1 VGVRF
6 TLNTLGAPAW
16 SLEETARNARAYGYA
31 GIDLRLLDGEVIT
44 LDAVRAQRRRL
55 RALFPPT
62 ELPIAV
68 LATSVR
74 LTAPD
79 AAARRQRADEIGAWV
94 DLAADLGVP
103 VVRVFGGAT
112 PTPGSRGD
120 PAWPADFGLEG
131 SCAAAAEVLALAAP
145 RAEQAGVV
153 VGLETHDDFSSAAV
167 VARVLAEAPSP
178 AVGAVWDMFHTTR
191 VGESPAEVL
200 RLVGERLANVHL
212 KDARRTDAGWQLVLL
227 GEGEVPVREGL
238 RLLREHGYAGY
249 VSVEWEKKWHPE
261 LAEPEVAYPQHLEV
275 LGRYLRELGPEGRVE
290 AVSRGHEH
298 GVRKS
303 AQGSI
308 RLLAGLGV
316 EGDAHVGRTVQHRSR
331 VARNPAQPNLRQ
343 VHLIQA
349 ELFDELRPA
358 GFDVSAGQMGENV
371 TTRGVDLL
379 GLPAGARLHLGPSA
393 IVELTGLRNPC
404 HQLDGLQPGLMKATL
419 GRDAEGKP
427 IQRAGVMGVV
437 VAGGEVRPGDPI
449 RVELPPA
456 PHRPLAPV

>member
-1 VGVRF
+1 MKF

-16 SLEETARNARAYGYA
+16 SLEDTARNARAYGYA

-55 RALFPPT
+55 RALFPPA

-74 LTAPD
+74 LTTPD
-79 AAARRQRADEIGAWV
+79 ASARRQLADEIGAWV
-94 DLAADLGVP
+94 DLAAELDVP
-103 VVRVFGGAT
+103 VVRVFGGT
-112 PTPGSRGD
+112 
-120 PAWPADFGLEG
+120 WPVELGPEG
-131 SCAAAAEVLALAAP
+131 SYAAAAEVLALAAP

-153 VGLETHDDFSSAAV
+153 VGLETHDDFSRAAA
-167 VARVLAEAPSP
+167 VARVLEQVPSP
-178 AVGAVWDMFHTTR
+178 AAGAVWDMFHTTR
-191 VGESPAEVL
+191 LGESPAEVL
-200 RLVGERLANVHL
+200 RLVGDRLANVHL

-227 GEGEVPVREGL
+227 GEGEVPVRESL
-238 RLLREHGYAGY
+238 RLLREPGYAGY

-290 AVSRGHEH
+290 AVSRGAEH

-303 AQGSI
+303 AQDAI

-316 EGDAHVGRTVQHRSR
+316 EGDAHAGRTVQHRSR
-331 VARNPAQPNLRQ
+331 VARDPAQPNLRQ
-343 VHLIQA
+343 VHLVQA

-358 GFDVSAGQMGENV
+358 GFEVAAGQMGENV

-379 GLPAGARLHLGPSA
+379 GLPTGARLHLGPSA

-404 HQLDGLQPGLMKATL
+404 LQLDDLQPGLMKATL
-419 GRDAEGKP
+419 GRDAEGKLLR
-427 IQRAGVMGVV
+427 RAGVMGVV